1 MNGATPPSSSLRAAP
16 EPGFDR
22 SAMRDAPAIRPFA
35 ELNPELV
42 HWSELDRTNRAFG
55 AAGTPELLTRDVR
68 TFFGRFG

>member
-1 MNGATPPSSSLRAAP
+1 
-16 EPGFDR
+16 
-22 SAMRDAPAIRPFA
+22 MRDAPAIRPFA

-55 AAGTPELLTRDVR
+55 AAEPELLTRDVR